1 MVAAGP
7 VDVRVGEFTVTF
19 GMATT
24 VSEAVAVLE
33 PHPVIVYCTVTVPAL
48 PPVTTPICDIV
59 AVPVPS
65 NIDQVP
71 PDVASVNATVF
82 DPAHT
87 VVAPP

>member
-1 MVAAGP
+1 MAAAVTVGLTVNGAVTVLDPQP
-7 VDVRVGEFTVTF
+7 VT
-19 GMATT
+19 
-24 VSEAVAVLE
+24 
-33 PHPVIVYCTVTVPAL
+33 VYCTVTVPAL

-71 PDVASVNATVF
+71 PAVASVKAAVF
-82 DPAHT
+82 APEHT